1 MKYQFICDHRHRF
14 EVRVMARVLGVT
26 ASAYRA
32 WKSRGS
38 SARKRED
45 AVLREDIKT
54 IHENS
59 KRTYGSPRIKASLL
73 KQGKRVSRARTN
85 RLMREAGC
93 QTKYRRKFVVTTKTK
108 HSNSVV
114 ENRLNREFRVV
125 S

>member
-1 MKYQFICDHRHRF
+1 M
-14 EVRVMARVLGVT
+14 
-26 ASAYRA
+26 
-32 WKSRGS
+32 
-38 SARKRED
+38 
-45 AVLREDIKT
+45 LREDIKT